1 MNSVIV
7 FVGLNEFFNILTIY
21 EHFPPDLHEGQLAV
35 PDLAPPEPFGGPDFR
50 DQLFDRVEPLRGH
63 IMGTASCNHL
73 IYLRKFRAIGLSIQC
88 S

>member
-1 MNSVIV
+1 M
-7 FVGLNEFFNILTIY
+7 FLDEFLDVVVVD
-21 EHFPPDLHEGQLAV
+21 EHFPPDLNVGQLAV

-50 DQLFDRVEPLRGH
+50 DQLFDRVESLLGH

-73 IYLRKFRAIGLSIQC
+73 IYLRLFRAIGLTIQW